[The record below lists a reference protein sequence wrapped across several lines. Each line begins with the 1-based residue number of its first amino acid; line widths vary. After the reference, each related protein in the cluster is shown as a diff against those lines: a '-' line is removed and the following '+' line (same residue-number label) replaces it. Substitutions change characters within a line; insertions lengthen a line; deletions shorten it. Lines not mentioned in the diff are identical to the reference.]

1 MKVFA
6 LIPARLNSKRLPK
19 KLMLDLGGIPIIN
32 RTYVNVMETRLFD
45 KVVVVTNSKLIYNSV
60 AKSGGD
66 VFYSKKKHTCGTDRI
81 AEYAIKFNPD
91 IVINVQGDEPFIKK
105 DILNEIIDVFK
116 KDKKKEIDLVSVMN
130 DLKKDDL
137 EDTNKVKVLVNQH
150 NDAIMFSRS
159 LKNLHVSSNSDHS
172 IYKHIG
178 VYGFRTKCLKDFY
191 ESDVSILEKREKLEQ
206 LRYIEKG
213 KTIRMVKTDYSIF
226 GIDAIDDLIEARKK
240 IND

>member
-32 RTYVNVMETRLFD
+32 RTYINVLETNLFD

-60 AKSGGD
+60 ANNGGD
-66 VFYSKKKHTCGTDRI
+66 VFYSNKKHTCGTDRI

-91 IVINVQGDEPFIKK
+91 IVVNVQGDEPFIKK
-105 DILNEIIDVFK
+105 EILNDIIDVFK
-116 KDKKKEIDLVSVMN
+116 NDKDKEIDLVSVMN

-137 EDTNKVKVLVNQH
+137 KDANKVKVLVNQY

-159 LKNLHVSSNSDHS
+159 LKNLSSSLNSDHS
-172 IYKHIG
+172 IYKHVG
-178 VYGFRTKCLKDFY
+178 VYGFRIECLKDFY
-191 ESDVSILEKREKLEQ
+191 KSEESTLEKRENLEQ

-226 GIDAIDDLIEARKK
+226 GIDTIDDLIQARKK

>member
-32 RTYVNVMETRLFD
+32 RTYINVLETKLFD

-60 AKSGGD
+60 AKIGGD
-66 VFYSKKKHTCGTDRI
+66 VFYSNKKHTCGTDRI

-91 IVINVQGDEPFIKK
+91 IVVNVQGDEPFIKK
-105 DILNEIIDVFK
+105 QILSEIIDVFK
-116 KDKKKEIDLVSVMN
+116 KDKNKEIDLVSVMN
-130 DLKKDDL
+130 DLKKDGFKDA
-137 EDTNKVKVLVNQH
+137 NKVKVLVNQF

-159 LKNLHVSSNSDHS
+159 LKNLNSLLNSDHS
-172 IYKHIG
+172 IYKHVG
-178 VYGFRTKCLKDFY
+178 VYGFRIECLRDFY
-191 ESDVSILEKREKLEQ
+191 ESDESNLEKIENLEQ